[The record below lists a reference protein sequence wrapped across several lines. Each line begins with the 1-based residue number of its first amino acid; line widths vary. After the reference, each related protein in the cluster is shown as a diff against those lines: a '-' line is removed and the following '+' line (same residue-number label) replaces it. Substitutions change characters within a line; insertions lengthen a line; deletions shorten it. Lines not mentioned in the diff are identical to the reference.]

1 MAKYRNIL
9 IFTLGG
15 APAVVTETVY
25 ALVRP
30 DPLDGETAAEPWV
43 PQEIYIVTTIE
54 GRADGEPALRGERSK
69 LAELF
74 RELGLEPVEPR
85 FVVPR
90 IEPDGEEITD
100 IRTRKE
106 NVAYANRLTALVEEL
121 ARKRDTCL
129 HVSLAGGRKTM
140 SSYAHAAISLFGR
153 AQDEL
158 SHILVEPKAFETA
171 RSPFMWPGQR
181 PEVVIEQNGTR
192 YSSNNARVIL
202 VRSPFVP
209 LGDYLRRHPF
219 PKGDIDYARMIAHA
233 KAALAAPDIVLD
245 DAALSVTFGGETIG
259 LGEQEYAFLRV
270 LAAAKVEGWPGFGPG
285 GAGENLGGWV
295 AYKQFIEPGSAPYTR
310 FFEYWRDCFAG
321 ATGQGYENFK
331 DELDS
336 EIERA
341 AAAGRRQQGKTQRA
355 WTQAAAGRFKAIKKR
370 VFDQLNR
377 AFGASPGAHLVLPS
391 IAKYR
396 RSQDKGWCVGLLAEP
411 HTITIRQRNGAGAV
425 GT

>member
-9 IFTLGG
+9 ILTLGG

-30 DPLDGETAAEPWV
+30 EPLDGEPPAEPWV
-43 PQEIYIVTTIE
+43 PQEIHIVTTVE
-54 GRADGEPALRGERSK
+54 SRSDGEPVLRGERSK
-69 LAELF
+69 LGELF
-74 RELGLEPVEPR
+74 RDLGLEPIEPC

-90 IEPDGEEITD
+90 IEPDGPEITD

-106 NVAYANRLTALVEEL
+106 NVAYANRLTALIEEL
-121 ARKRDTCL
+121 ARPPDTCL

-181 PEVVIEQNGTR
+181 PEVVIEQNGKR
-192 YSSNNARVIL
+192 HSSNDARVIL

-233 KAALAAPDIVLD
+233 KTALAEPQLVLD
-245 DAALSVTFGGETIG
+245 VSDCTVAFAGRTVS
-259 LGEQEYAFLRV
+259 LGPQEFAFLRV

-285 GAGENLGGWV
+285 GAGDNQGGWV
-295 AYKQFIEPGSAPYTR
+295 AYKQFLDPSSTAYAR
-310 FFEYWRDCFAG
+310 FFDYWRDCSPGIPSDLCETFQQALD
-321 ATGQGYENFK
+321 ALIRKIEDASVAPSIRK
-331 DELDS
+331 DHR
-336 EIERA
+336 RA
-341 AAAGRRQQGKTQRA
+341 AQDM
-355 WTQAAAGRFKAIKKR
+355 FKSVKKR
-370 VFDQLNR
+370 VLDKLER
-377 AFGASPGAHLVLPS
+377 EYGATRQILPDIARFHHGGGKGA
-391 IAKYR
+391 
-396 RSQDKGWCVGLLAEP
+396 CVGIHIEP
-411 HTITIRQRNGAGAV
+411 YAITIRPRGGVVA
-425 GT
+425 